1 MLQLQEHLKLTYKYI
16 IMSDVVKTNDTLV
29 SKEIINMLKSD
40 DSRKLALKLL
50 EKSKNKVLYF
60 MLLDSQTIKN
70 NEYEFDFS

>member
-1 MLQLQEHLKLTYKYI
+1 
-16 IMSDVVKTNDTLV
+16 MSDILKNEDTLV
-29 SKEIINMLKSD
+29 SKEIINMLKEEET
-40 DSRKLALKLL
+40 RKLALKLL